1 MRQLRF
7 VMLTEDGNQL
17 VVETPDGAEQFALTV
32 DAALREAAQAD
43 LPRLPVTPRPTPVP
57 AAALEPAPAAVATVA
72 VPADLVPAA
81 VVEAPI
87 SPREIQ
93 VRVRAGESPEALAA
107 SYGMPIEKVM
117 RFAAPVLDERGRIS
131 DEARRARARR
141 TGAEGSESKVVQF
154 GEAVDARFRAHGI
167 EADTVVWNARRRD
180 DGEWLVVA
188 EWLGG
193 AATHEAVWLFS
204 RAARSVTPIDDTAAD
219 LLSDR
224 PIRPVAPPEPVRPS
238 LVSAPP
244 LALGVVAFPPM
255 PDAHTGPVPVL
266 EEVFD
271 QEAALDGPRDV
282 PPLVPAASA
291 ARQFDAPPLPLG
303 INDPVARPGVH
314 GVGALRNLGV
324 TRRDES
330 DEERAARARVPS
342 WDDIMLGVRRKD

>member
-7 VMLTEDGNQL
+7 VTLTEDGNQL
-17 VVETPDGAEQFALTV
+17 LVETADGLEQFALV
-32 DAALREAAQAD
+32 LDAPLREAAQTDPA
-43 LPRLPVTPRPTPVP
+43 PQPFAPRPTPAPVP
-57 AAALEPAPAAVATVA
+57 ALGLQPEP
-72 VPADLVPAA
+72 

-87 SPREIQ
+87 GPREIQ
-93 VRVRAGESPEALAA
+93 VRVRAGESPDALAA
-107 SYGMPIEKVM
+107 AYGMSLEKVM
-117 RFAAPVLDERGRIS
+117 RFAAPVLDERGRIT

-154 GEAVDARFRAHGI
+154 GEAVDSRFRAHGI
-167 EADTVVWNARRRD
+167 EADTVTWNARRRD

-193 AATHEAVWLFS
+193 DATHEAVWLFS

-271 QEAALDGPRDV
+271 QDAPLDGPRDL
-282 PPLVPAASA
+282 PPLVPAAAA

-303 INDPVARPGVH
+303 INDPAPRAGVH

-324 TRRDES
+324 TRREET

>member
-7 VMLTEDGNQL
+7 VGLSEDSTQL
-17 VVETPDGAEQFALTV
+17 LVETSDGTEQFALSV

-43 LPRLPVTPRPTPVP
+43 LPRLHLPGASRPPAVPDP
-57 AAALEPAPAAVATVA
+57 AAPPAPTATPTA
-72 VPADLVPAA
+72 
-81 VVEAPI
+81 EAPI
-87 SPREIQ
+87 TPREIQ
-93 VRVRAGESPEALAA
+93 VRVRAGESPDALAA
-107 SYGMPIEKVM
+107 TYGMPIERVM
-117 RFAAPVLDERGRIS
+117 RFAAPVLDERGRIT

-141 TGAEGSESKVVQF
+141 TGADGSDNKVVQF
-154 GEAVDARFRAHGI
+154 GEAVDLRFRAHGI
-167 EADTVVWNARRRD
+167 DADTVSWDARRRD

-193 AATHEAVWLFS
+193 DATHEAVWLFS
-204 RAARSVTPIDDTAAD
+204 RSARSVTPIDDTAAD

-224 PIRPVAPPEPVRPS
+224 PIRPVAPPEPTRPS

-271 QEAALDGPRDV
+271 QEAALEGPRDL

-291 ARQFDAPPLPLG
+291 TRQFEAPPLPLS
-303 INDPVARPGVH
+303 ITDPAAAGH

-324 TRRDES
+324 TRREES
-330 DEERAARARVPS
+330 EEERAARARVPS

>member
-1 MRQLRF
+1 MRHLRF
-7 VMLTEDGNQL
+7 VTLVEESNQL
-17 VVETPDGAEQFALTV
+17 LVETIDGSEQFTLYV
-32 DAALREAAQAD
+32 DAALRDAAQAD
-43 LPRLPVTPRPTPVP
+43 LPRLPAPPRPTPTPQV
-57 AAALEPAPAAVATVA
+57 
-72 VPADLVPAA
+72 

-93 VRVRAGESPEALAA
+93 VRVRAGESPDALAT
-107 SYGMPIEKVM
+107 SFGMPLDRVM
-117 RFAAPVLDERGRIS
+117 RFAAPVLDERQRIT

-141 TGAEGSESKVVQF
+141 TAAEGSESKVVQF

-167 EADTVVWNARRRD
+167 EADTVSWNARRRD

-193 AATHEAVWLFS
+193 EATHEAVWLFS

-224 PIRPVAPPEPVRPS
+224 PIRPVAPPEPARPS

-244 LALGVVAFPPM
+244 LVPGVVAFPPM
-255 PDAHTGPVPVL
+255 PDASTGPVPVL

-271 QEAALDGPRDV
+271 QETLLDGPRDL
-282 PPLVPAASA
+282 PPLVPAAA
-291 ARQFDAPPLPLG
+291 ARHFDEPPLPLG
-303 INDPVARPGVH
+303 
-314 GVGALRNLGV
+314 LNLGV
-324 TRRDES
+324 SRRREES